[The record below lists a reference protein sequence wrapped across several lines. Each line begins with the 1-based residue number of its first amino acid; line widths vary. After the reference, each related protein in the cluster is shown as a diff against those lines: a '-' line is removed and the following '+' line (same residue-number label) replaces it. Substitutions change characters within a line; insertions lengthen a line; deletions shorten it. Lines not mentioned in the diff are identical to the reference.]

1 MERLTKAM
9 DKYLSE
15 AIAEWEKNKAAG
27 SGRRKVGNENK

>member
-15 AIAEWEKNKAAG
+15 AIAELDKKKAAG
-27 SGRRKVGNENK
+27 SGRRKVRN

>member
-15 AIAEWEKNKAAG
+15 AISEQDKKKKATG
-27 SGRRKVGNENK
+27 SGRSKEQK

>member
-15 AIAEWEKNKAAG
+15 AITEWDKEKAAG
-27 SGRRKVGNENK
+27 SDRRKVRN

>member
-15 AIAEWEKNKAAG
+15 AIAEWDKKKAAG
-27 SGRRKVGNENK
+27 SGRSKEQKLK

>member
-15 AIAEWEKNKAAG
+15 AIADWDKEKAAG
-27 SGRRKVGNENK
+27 SGRRKVRN